1 MTKQAWSIKDS
12 TYSQKIAL
20 EEEYQTQVQNLFTF
34 ECWERKPTVKV
45 SDSFSFDKLKV
56 RSFDRFTMTK
66 IEHSNFNK
74 NNKLYKFAAPNFL
87 LAWDQHWQSHLA
99 HFGSQSKH
107 KTCFI
112 LPRVLPA

>member
-1 MTKQAWSIKDS
+1 MTKQAWSIEDS

-20 EEEYQTQVQNLFTF
+20 EEEYQTQVQDLFTF

-45 SDSFSFDKLKV
+45 SDSISFDKLKV

-74 NNKLYKFAAPNFL
+74 NNKLCKFAAQNFL
-87 LAWDQHWQSHLA
+87 LAWDHHW
-99 HFGSQSKH
+99 
-107 KTCFI
+107 
-112 LPRVLPA
+112 